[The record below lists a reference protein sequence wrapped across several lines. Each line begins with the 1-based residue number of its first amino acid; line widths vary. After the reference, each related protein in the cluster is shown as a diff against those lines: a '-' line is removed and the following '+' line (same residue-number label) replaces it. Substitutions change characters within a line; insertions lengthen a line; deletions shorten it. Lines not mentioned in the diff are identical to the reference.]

1 MEITEDEE
9 DEGFEYN
16 EIKDSDEEDKDSDDD
31 DLNNFETLK
40 QKTMLKVQSR
50 GGKSNPHFNLQAVTP

>member
-1 MEITEDEE
+1 MEITDDEE

-16 EIKDSDEEDKDSDDD
+16 EIKDSDEEEKSDSDD

-50 GGKSNPHFNLQAVTP
+50 GGKRAL